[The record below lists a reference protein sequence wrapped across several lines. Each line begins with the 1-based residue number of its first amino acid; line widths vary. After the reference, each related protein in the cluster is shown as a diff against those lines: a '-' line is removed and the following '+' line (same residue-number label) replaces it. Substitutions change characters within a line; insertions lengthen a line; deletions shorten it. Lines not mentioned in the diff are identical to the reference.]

1 MNGSTPVL
9 QPFPSWE
16 MQTIGN
22 FSALQYVQSME
33 ISNDRMWILDVGRLN
48 IMDDPSLIV
57 NGAPKLVIYNLVTN
71 VVERTFVF
79 PNDVAYYDSSF
90 LNDIVIDETRGVAYI
105 SDTSG
110 DGAIIV
116 YDYTS
121 NQARRWTGPGTALE
135 PNTVFTINGI
145 NYTNIQAPSDGIA
158 LNPDASTVYYCPLT
172 GYHLWSLPAST
183 LRDFS
188 MSFADWNAS
197 LTSAAIDH
205 GEKAS
210 QSDGMAFSDKGI
222 LYFGLLSMNGIN
234 SWDPRKALSTQA
246 AAVVPND
253 ETLQWVDT
261 SAWDDKN
268 GYLVFVSNRL
278 ARYFAK
284 TMDYSGAEGAN
295 HRIGRSHVG
304 AKSYLAGQKASQ
316 SPTTCDRC
324 LSLPFAILTV
334 LVLAA
339 FIGGVFLGNACQRKK
354 KAE

>member
-1 MNGSTPVL
+1 
-9 QPFPSWE
+9 
-16 MQTIGN
+16 
-22 FSALQYVQSME
+22 
-33 ISNDRMWILDVGRLN
+33 
-48 IMDDPSLIV
+48 
-57 NGAPKLVIYNLVTN
+57 
-71 VVERTFVF
+71 VERTFVF

-145 NYTNIQAPSDGIA
+145 NYTDIQAPSDGIA

-210 QSDGMAFSDKGI
+210 QSDGMAFSDKGT

-234 SWDPRKALSTQA
+234 SWDPNKNLSTQT
-246 AAVVPND
+246 AAVVPDNQ
-253 ETLQWVDT
+253 TLEWVDT
-261 SAWDDKN
+261 FAFDHN
-268 GYLVFVSNRL
+268 GSLIIVTNRL
-278 ARYFAK
+278 QLFISN
-284 TMDYSGAEGAN
+284 TMDFSGASGPNFRVARIYINADAYLTGATPYAAPSSDS
-295 HRIGRSHVG
+295 GYSDTVV
-304 AKSYLAGQKASQ
+304 
-316 SPTTCDRC
+316 
-324 LSLPFAILTV
+324 ILT
-334 LVLAA
+334 
-339 FIGGVFLGNACQRKK
+339 GVFCALGGMIIEALICCVLKK
-354 KAE
+354 KTPEEGYHLSGQ